1 VGSSCIQ
8 VFISAMQVFH
18 RVAGIVL
25 AMVAG
30 LPTAGASEKHRR
42 EPLRI
47 GIALDVAA
55 SEIVQDATAV
65 IAEADAVWRQH
76 GFMVVDV
83 SRDNTQVD
91 VFLKVL
97 VMSRSGRV
105 DPWRTAYIAHAGH
118 GGLGA
123 IVFDD
128 SGRPSDAIVL
138 NADAIAD
145 TIKRAPGG
153 LCDFK
158 PCPPALLKVVMARAL
173 GRVLAHEIGHFVL
186 ALPSHAPSGLM
197 RPTFS
202 GRELTR
208 VDRKAFALSA
218 ELLPRLRDRLVRL
231 RSTSGRK

>member
-1 VGSSCIQ
+1 
-8 VFISAMQVFH
+8 MRVFH
-18 RVAGIVL
+18 RFARIWL

-30 LPTAGASEKHRR
+30 LPTAGASERHDR

-55 SEIVQDATAV
+55 SEVVQDVAAV
-65 IAEADAVWRQH
+65 ITEADTVWRKH
-76 GFMVVDV
+76 GFKVVDA
-83 SRDNTQVD
+83 SREITRVD

-105 DPWRTAYIAHAGH
+105 DPWRTGYIAHSGH

-123 IVFDD
+123 IVFDN

-145 TIKRAPGG
+145 TIKRAPGS
-153 LCDFK
+153 LCDFDA
-158 PCPPALLKVVMARAL
+158 CPPALLKVVMARAL

-197 RPTFS
+197 RPAFS
-202 GRELTR
+202 GRQLAGL
-208 VDRKAFALSA
+208 DRHAFALSA
-218 ELLPRLRDRLVRL
+218 ELIPRLRERLVQL
-231 RSTSGRK
+231 RSISGK